1 LPQLTDYLDSRTIRE
16 LQDAFRAA
24 AEVPVR
30 ICLPDGSAILAGGPE
45 GGQGRLSASRRAA
58 VDRPDVAATVPV
70 TVDGDVVGR
79 VTASVPGGRAAAP
92 QTERFLRLAAD
103 VVARLCKG
111 EVQLHA
117 RVSELTT
124 LFALAGEFSG
134 PRDLESLLD
143 LVAGTVVTALAGKA
157 CSIRLLSDDRTEL
170 VIKAVANLSPE
181 YLEKGPILLSE
192 SRIDQEALSTGRAVY
207 VADEQT
213 DPRVLYPKE
222 ARSEG
227 IVSALCAPLVYK
239 DRAEGVIHVYTDY
252 PHEFDWFE
260 VSLLQAIA
268 GQAAG
273 AIVNARLREEAERA
287 ANLKRHLQ
295 MAAVVQRR
303 MTPPEPSNVPG
314 LDFGAVYVPCFE
326 LAGDFYDFI
335 PLPGEN
341 LGVAICDVAG
351 KGIRASLLMAM
362 IRASLRAHASN
373 IYAMATVL
381 DRVNRD
387 LCAVAMD
394 SDFAT
399 LFYGVVDTRSRR
411 FTYANAGHPP
421 PLLFRAGQLRELG
434 TGGSILGIDA
444 ALHWTHQDLQLQ
456 PGDVV
461 LAYTDGL
468 TDAMNF
474 ADEPFGR
481 PRIEAAARAAIAQG
495 LNAKGIAR
503 HVLWEMRRFAGLQTR
518 FDDLTIVVMTVP

>member
-1 LPQLTDYLDSRTIRE
+1 LPQLTDYLDRRTIRE
-16 LQDAFRAA
+16 LQDAFSAA
-24 AEVPVR
+24 AEVPIR
-30 ICLPDGSAILAGGPE
+30 ICLPDGSAILAEGRE
-45 GGQGRLSASRRAA
+45 GGQGRLSASRRTA
-58 VDRPDVAATVPV
+58 VDRPDGAAEIPV
-70 TVDGDVVGR
+70 TVDGEAVGH
-79 VTASVPGGRAAAP
+79 VTALVPGGRGATP

-103 VVARLCKG
+103 IVSRLCKG

-239 DRAEGVIHVYTDY
+239 DRPEGVVHVYTSY

-273 AIVNARLREEAERA
+273 AIVNARLREEAEHA

-303 MTPPEPSNVPG
+303 MTPPEPANVPG
-314 LDFGAVYVPCFE
+314 LEFGSVYVPCFE

-335 PLPGEN
+335 PLADDN

-351 KGIRASLLMAM
+351 KGIRASLLMAS
-362 IRASLRAHASN
+362 IRASLRAHVSN

-394 SDFAT
+394 RDFAT
-399 LFYGVVDTRSRR
+399 LFYGVVDARSRR
-411 FTYANAGHPP
+411 LTYASAGHPP
-421 PLLFRAGQLRELG
+421 ALLFRAGQIRELG
-434 TGGSILGIDA
+434 TGGAILGIDA
-444 ALHWTHQDLQLQ
+444 TLHWTHQHLQIGA
-456 PGDVV
+456 GDVI
-461 LAYTDGL
+461 LAYTDGVA
-468 TDAMNF
+468 DALNF

-481 PRIEAAARAAIAQG
+481 PRIEAAARAAIDQDLSA
-495 LNAKGIAR
+495 NGIAQ
-503 HVLWEMRRFAGLQTR
+503 HVLWEVRRFAGLQTR
-518 FDDLTIVVMTVP
+518 LDDLTMIVIRAR